1 MADKGNVLTICG
13 SPRKNGNTQE
23 LLEAFCDKVRGQGVG
38 AELVLLSGLKIEPCI
53 ACVRCKET
61 KDGSCAQKNDDFQ
74 AVFDKMKDAD
84 AIVVGSPVYFGCATS
99 QTTSLLHRAGY
110 VAKANGGL
118 FTGKIG
124 GSVVVAR
131 RAGQNFTFAQ
141 LNFFF
146 GISDMVVPGST
157 YWNIAFGRNKGEV
170 MNDKEGVETVLHFA
184 ENIARMVK
192 QR

>member
-1 MADKGNVLTICG
+1 
-13 SPRKNGNTQE
+13 
-23 LLEAFCDKVRGQGVG
+23 
-38 AELVLLSGLKIEPCI
+38 
-53 ACVRCKET
+53 
-61 KDGSCAQKNDDFQ
+61 
-74 AVFDKMKDAD
+74 
-84 AIVVGSPVYFGCATS
+84 
-99 QTTSLLHRAGY
+99 